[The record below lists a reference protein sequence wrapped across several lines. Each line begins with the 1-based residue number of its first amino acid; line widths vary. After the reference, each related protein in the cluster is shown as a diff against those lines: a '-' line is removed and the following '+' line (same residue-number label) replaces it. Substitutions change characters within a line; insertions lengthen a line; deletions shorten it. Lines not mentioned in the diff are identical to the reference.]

1 MTLPFD
7 LGLDHPL
14 ALLLLALCLL
24 PLFATPFQGTRA
36 PSLALAPEDGAST
49 ALAVGVRAVAVV
61 AIAALVLGLAGLHRR
76 SESITRLG
84 TGSHLMLLLDRSA
97 SMDNTFANRQP
108 GRGEESKSA
117 AAKRLLME
125 FLARR
130 PNDQIG
136 VAAFSTSPIPVL
148 PLSDHGDAVA
158 AAVAAIDRP
167 GLALTDVGRG
177 LALAIEAFADD
188 PAEGSG
194 AVLLVS
200 DGAALIDPHV
210 QAALRD
216 ALGRRPVRLYWLFLR
231 SAGSRGIFD
240 KPEAPGDDIPQ
251 VMPERHLNLFLA
263 SLGVP
268 YRAFEAGSPQA
279 VADGI
284 AEIDRQESKP
294 QLFTERIARRDLD
307 RVCYAIAA
315 LALALLTAA
324 KLAER
329 RMDDNARPL
338 PRSTRV
344 APNAQARPLSAR
356 EAA

>member
-1 MTLPFD
+1 MNAPFAF
-7 LGLDHPL
+7 GVDHP
-14 ALLLLALCLL
+14 AVLLLLSLCLL
-24 PLFATPFQGTRA
+24 PVLRGAMSGTRLPA
-36 PSLALAPEDGAST
+36 LSLLPGDGLST
-49 ALAVGVRAVAVV
+49 AVALGLKAAGVVAVAG
-61 AIAALVLGLAGLHRR
+61 LVLGLSGLHRR
-76 SESITRLG
+76 AQEVMRLG

-108 GRGEESKSA
+108 GAGEESKSA
-117 AAKRLLME
+117 AAKRLLMD

-130 PNDQIG
+130 PDDRIG

-148 PLSDHGDAVA
+148 PLSDHHDAVA

-188 PAEGSG
+188 PAESSG

-216 ALGRRPVRLYWLFLR
+216 ALKRQPVRLYWLFLR
-231 SAGSRGIFD
+231 TAGSRGIFD

-251 VMPERHLNLFLA
+251 VMPERHLNLFLS

-268 YRAFEAGSPQA
+268 YRAFQAGSPQA
-279 VADGI
+279 VADAI
-284 AEIDRQESKP
+284 AEIDRRESVP
-294 QLFTERIARRDLD
+294 LLHTERIARRDLD
-307 RVCYAIAA
+307 RLCYALAA
-315 LALALLTAA
+315 TALALLTLA
-324 KLAER
+324 KLTER
-329 RMDDNARPL
+329 RLDAAHGAAATVERP
-338 PRSTRV
+338 
-344 APNAQARPLSAR
+344 AAR